1 MSPRLPIVS
10 PIKNNKGDHM
20 KVSTVKKTLALAFA
34 LALVAPLGMGNQV
47 SAKQDSRQVNDRPV
61 SALKQGGTF
70 RYVQV
75 DICPNFNTNAIEG
88 NLLNC
93 SQVMDTMLPRFI
105 YFDASARIQVDL
117 NYATSVKAGR
127 VGGKQVVTYNI
138 NPKAKWSDG
147 KKIGLADFVGM
158 WNALKGEDKT
168 FKITSSVGYEKI
180 ESVKKGKNENEI
192 LVTFKEIYADWQP
205 LFSGL
210 KPTSLTRNAATFN
223 DGWKNGPAVYAGP
236 FKPASGKGARAF
248 IDRVGRTITVER
260 DPKWWGNK
268 PVLDKV
274 VFKALPQ
281 AAQIAAL
288 LNGEID
294 YMDIGNDINALKQAR
309 ENKKLAVRLAK
320 ASLHEHFTF
329 GLSKDITGELPVRQ
343 AIMLSIDRD
352 QIAKAIQG
360 IIDPKVKANN
370 NHVFLDG
377 VACNQDNTG
386 KLGKR
391 DITAAQ
397 ALLTGAGWSKG
408 ADGIYAKGGKRLSV
422 TVKYPSNND
431 NRRDTVLLASAQAK
445 EAGIELVPTLVP
457 SAEYFTLKHVTGG
470 QFEIALFA
478 WSGNNFPISSV
489 SNLHRLG
496 APQNFGNIGSAETDA
511 LFARANSILDP
522 KKRCELANS
531 ADKKQFELVHSITL
545 FQRNNVVGVP
555 KTVANFG
562 AFGFTSLDWTKVGF
576 TK

>member
-1 MSPRLPIVS
+1 
-10 PIKNNKGDHM
+10 M

-34 LALVAPLGMGNQV
+34 VALVAPLGMGNQV
-47 SAKQDSRQVNDRPV
+47 SAKQDSLRQINERPV

-70 RYVQV
+70 RFVQV
-75 DICPNFNTNAIEG
+75 DICPNFNTSAIEG

-93 SQVMDTMLPRFI
+93 SQVMDTMLPSFI
-105 YFDASARIQVDL
+105 YFDKNARIQV
-117 NYATSVKAGR
+117 NTYYATSVKAGR
-127 VGGKQVVTYNI
+127 VGGKQVVTYSI

-147 KKIGLADFVGM
+147 KKIGLADFVGH
-158 WNALKGEDKT
+158 WNALKGVDKS

-180 ESVKKGKNENEI
+180 ESVKKGKTANEVA
-192 LVTFKEIYADWQP
+192 VTFKEIYADWQP
-205 LFSGL
+205 LFNGL
-210 KPTSLTRNAATFN
+210 TPASLTRNSATFN
-223 DGWKNGPAVYAGP
+223 NGWKNGPTVWAGP
-236 FKPASGKGARAF
+236 FKPASGKGARGF

-260 DPKWWGNK
+260 NPKWWGPK

-309 ENKKLAVRLAK
+309 ESKKLAVRVAK
-320 ASLHEHFTF
+320 APVHEHFTF
-329 GLSKDITGELPVRQ
+329 GLSKDITGELAVRQ

-360 IIDPKVKANN
+360 IVDPKVKANN

-391 DITAAQ
+391 NIAAAQ

-445 EAGIELVPTLVP
+445 GAGIELVPTVVP
-457 SAEYFTLKHVTGG
+457 STEYFTAKHVLGG
-470 QFEIALFA
+470 QFEISLFA
-478 WSGNNFPISSV
+478 WAGGSFPISGV
-489 SNLHRLG
+489 SNIHRLG
-496 APQNFGNIGSAETDA
+496 SPQNFGNIGSAETDA

-522 KKRCELANS
+522 KKRCELANN

-555 KTVANFG
+555 KNVANFG
-562 AFGFTSLDWTKVGF
+562 AFGFTDGDWTKVGF